1 MRKESGGNGCW
12 ADLYFRRI
20 ALVLNRFGGGHHLTS
35 WRPVHGSEGERMA
48 SETRVV
54 VDGTEGDA

>member
-1 MRKESGGNGCW
+1 MLGRFVFQEDCSG
-12 ADLYFRRI
+12 
-20 ALVLNRFGGGHHLTS
+20 VNRFGGGHHLTS
-35 WRPVHGSEGERMA
+35 WRPVHGSERERMA